1 MVASPRMPP
10 LGPGPRRAL
19 AASLAAAFLAC
30 AGAARADEPQVTREP
45 RLLSETAEV
54 TSVADAFD
62 KDDPFDLH
70 VWVGFQ
76 QTWRRGEIRRETN
89 LAQPGLSTGGF
100 TAASE
105 NVAVYN
111 QSQSILNVG
120 ADIGLFRDLALVFRL
135 PIIAAD
141 SRSLS
146 DLDGSSRNPQ
156 RLQDPTGAQLFSVPF
171 KSPTRSGIDWL
182 SVGVDWTPLN
192 QQRDP
197 SKPTWLVGVHGRFG
211 VGAPLRACN
220 ADAPMGT
227 PQCPDLADRT
237 KSRDPGVSRAMYSV
251 HARTMVSRRF
261 GYVEP
266 YTGFDFIADFP
277 RPDSDMGRTNG
288 YEGVV
293 TRNAPM
299 VGIFSLGA
307 EVIPW
312 EHRENFQRLVFDAR
326 AQGVFR
332 SAGRDYSELFDAL
345 GSSSAP
351 TLTQPSPSAW
361 NAGPNNS
368 SVPDPAAQNVYF
380 TGVTDV
386 AAHGGLRFSTQV
398 TWQTGEYIKFNLGG
412 SFEYLQSH
420 AITGADACNP
430 GSKEI
435 GKSGPCRSTGANGQT
450 IVTGTPNPN
459 YRDSIDTPG
468 RRFVVDDT
476 LVFGFWVNGVVMF

>member
-1 MVASPRMPP
+1 MPA
-10 LGPGPRRAL
+10 LGLGLRHAL
-19 AASLAAAFLAC
+19 AASLVAALTAS
-30 AGAARADEPQVTREP
+30 AGLARADEPAVTREP
-45 RLLSETAEV
+45 RLLSESAEV

-62 KDDPFDLH
+62 KDDPFDFH
-70 VWVGFQ
+70 IWVGFQ
-76 QTWRRGEIRRETN
+76 QNWRRGEIRRETTLN
-89 LAQPGLSTGGF
+89 QPGLSTGGF

-146 DLDGSSRNPQ
+146 DLDGSSQNPQ
-156 RLQDPTGAQLFSVPF
+156 RFQDPTGAQLFTVPF
-171 KSPTRSGIDWL
+171 KSPTRGGIDWF
-182 SVGVDWTPLN
+182 SVGLDWSPLS
-192 QQRDP
+192 QQRDRT
-197 SKPTWLVGVHGRFG
+197 KPTWLVGLHGRFG
-211 VGAPLRACN
+211 VGTPLHACN

-227 PQCPDLADRT
+227 PQCPDPANRT
-237 KSRDPGVSRAMYSV
+237 VNRDQGVSRAMYSL

-266 YTGFDFIADFP
+266 YTGFDFIADFT

-299 VGIFSLGA
+299 VGIFSLGT

-312 EHRENFQRLVFDAR
+312 EHRENFQRLVADFR
-326 AQGVFR
+326 VQGTYR

-351 TLTQPSPSAW
+351 TLTRPAPSAW
-361 NAGPNNS
+361 NAGPGNT
-368 SVPDPAAQNVYF
+368 SVPDPAAEKVYF

-435 GKSGPCRSTGANGQT
+435 GKSGPCRSTSASGET

-459 YRDSIDTPG
+459 YRDVIDAPG

-476 LVFGFWVNGVVMF
+476 MIFGFWVNGVVMF